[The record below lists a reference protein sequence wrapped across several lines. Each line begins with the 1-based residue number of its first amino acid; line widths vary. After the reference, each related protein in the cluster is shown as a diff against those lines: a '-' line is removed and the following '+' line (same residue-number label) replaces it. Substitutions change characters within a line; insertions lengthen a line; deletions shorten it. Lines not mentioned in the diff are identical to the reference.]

1 MLPIV
6 VSPVEDEL
14 LYSYI
19 HRLAELNC
27 LDVAS
32 LNDMF
37 GFTGFSLKRDSSDYL
52 LDFLAEAA
60 PGTELNFFY
69 SHTVFPGL
77 FPFMSGFDQTRVI
90 AQCFYRSPL
99 PRGVDPFFLYDRLL
113 GFQVCP
119 QCYEEENENGFLFG
133 MHTLYRSH
141 QMPGVRVCHKHGCIL
156 KVLPPKRKGTCG
168 QSEVVCD
175 YNVSM
180 LPQVVPSISDF
191 DTEISYAR
199 FCHDLLSLNLN
210 ADVAGLASAVSA
222 ALEPL
227 GATLRNADKVLKDMA
242 EDYAGKTGV
251 LLSDVPD
258 NIRNLGATS
267 RGSAPLSDLL
277 RFAHMVF
284 DTASGVRDAVS
295 SCSKQEKEEN
305 GIAFADICPGCGRIL
320 VNTPYSRQFNLPC
333 SCAVRGMTADAYAE
347 HIAESAAGGRYGVKV
362 FKQNGKYCLEYSD
375 PVSHLTRSEPFG
387 KMLRVCGNP
396 FKRLPSRNYDAT
408 LEKIYFGKYS
418 FLRMGEKDGI
428 TAYFIRCNIC
438 GSEFSVHSL
447 SCLYHLSCPSCR
459 DEKARKIIDYMFNGN
474 FSLVSVAKFSIVL
487 LCNRCN
493 SEFKTSY
500 GFLAQNRILNCPCC
514 KEKVYTCISYSEVK
528 ARLET
533 STCGQN
539 PSEET

>member
-19 HRLAELNC
+19 HRLAELNL
-27 LDVAS
+27 LDVDA

-37 GFTGFSLKRDSSDYL
+37 GFTGFSLRRDSSDYL
-52 LDFLAEAA
+52 LDFLSEAA
-60 PGTELNFFY
+60 SGTELNFFY

-77 FPFMSGFDQTRVI
+77 FPFMSRFNQTRVI
-90 AQCFYRSPL
+90 AQCFYRTPL
-99 PRGVDPFFLYDRLL
+99 PRGADPFYSHDRLL
-113 GFQVCP
+113 GFHVCP
-119 QCYEEENENGFLFG
+119 QCYEEEKKNGFLFG

-156 KVLPPKRKGTCG
+156 KVLPPKRDGACG
-168 QSEVVCD
+168 QSEVICD
-175 YNVSM
+175 YSVSM

-210 ADVAGLASAVSA
+210 ADVAGLAAAVSA

-227 GATLRNADKVLKDMA
+227 GAKLRNADKVLKDMIK
-242 EDYAGKTGV
+242 DYAGKTGI

-258 NIRNLGATS
+258 IIRNQGATS

-277 RFAHMVF
+277 RFAHMIF

-295 SCSKQEKEEN
+295 SCSKHEKEEN
-305 GIAFADICPGCGRIL
+305 GIASADICPGCGRIL
-320 VNTPYSRQFNLPC
+320 VNTPYSRRFNLPC

-347 HIAESAAGGRYGVKV
+347 HIAVSAAGGRYGVKV

-387 KMLRVCGNP
+387 KMLRVCENP
-396 FKRLPSRNYDAT
+396 FKRLSPHDYDAI
-408 LEKIYFGKYS
+408 LEKRYSGQYS
-418 FLRMGEKDGI
+418 FLKMEENDG
-428 TAYFIRCNIC
+428 TATFFVRCNIC
-438 GSEFSVHSL
+438 GSEFSVHGL
-447 SCLYHLSCPSCR
+447 PILYHLSCSSCN
-459 DEKARKIIDYMFNGN
+459 DEKMRKAIDLMYGEGF
-474 FSLVSVAKFSIVL
+474 FCASRSSHSITIK
-487 LCNRCN
+487 CNTCGL
-493 SEFKTSY
+493 EFRAVP
-500 GFLAQNRILNCPCC
+500 GFLGKNKALCCPHCKKRIHPR
-514 KEKVYTCISYSEVK
+514 ISYSEVK

-533 STCGQN
+533 STSGQN